1 MVPRNLFDPAVKQEI
16 ISRIEKLTP
25 ASVPLWGKMN
35 VSQMLAHLELPVGVA
50 LGSHKLRRTLMGR
63 IFGPMVKSML
73 YNEKPFK
80 RSMPTDPSFVTFGQ
94 EKDFYKEKQVLL
106 DMVGNF
112 SETSMVDEPHPFFGP
127 LTKEQWSKGMYKHID
142 HHLRQFGV

>member
-1 MVPRNLFDPAVKQEI
+1 MIARNLFDPAVKQEI
-16 ISRIEKLTP
+16 INRIEKLTP

-80 RSMPTDPSFVTFGQ
+80 RSMPTDPSFITFGQ
-94 EKDFYKEKQVLL
+94 EKDFYKEKQALL

-112 SETSMVDEPHPFFGP
+112 SETSMV
-127 LTKEQWSKGMYKHID
+127 
-142 HHLRQFGV
+142 